1 MELFRLRNTLKAGFL
16 KRFGWLITLR
26 MKGPGAFVCL
36 SVGSFPCRFSVSD
49 SDCFCSLFFFF
60 FLLSPPLSLSL
71 SPFQQARRG
80 RQAGRQRRLKVQ
92 SDPSAG
98 LMLCS
103 DISSSTISLL
113 FDVGDARRGGL
124 SFHAV
129 KSSVRERRQEWNF
142 NDPHAFRLIKTEY
155 IKPNHADKIQ

>member
-1 MELFRLRNTLKAGFL
+1 MLGASLAVSLS
-16 KRFGWLITLR
+16 LILIV
-26 MKGPGAFVCL
+26 FV
-36 SVGSFPCRFSVSD
+36 R
-49 SDCFCSLFFFF
+49 FF
-60 FLLSPPLSLSL
+60 FLFSSLSF
-71 SPFQQARRG
+71 SAGEARRG

-129 KSSVRERRQEWNF
+129 KSSVREQRQEWNF